1 MKSLRNMA
9 VVFLVGLSSLG
20 LANITKV
27 PQKRGTLEESLIQ
40 LLEMPNLPTSYQK
53 GMKLFL
59 ESWSN
64 EILNL
69 NILSL
74 SVFERELSS
83 NLVEFIASIQVQLK
97 DEAVYFS
104 EQVLLNAMAATGKS
118 DLKDYEEES
127 GWNSKRIKEV
137 LIQWLRQ
144 YFINKGNEAFLSPE
158 EYYLVWSF
166 IFNSFN
172 PNAYRGT
179 GLNYIPSLDYS
190 KTSGYSLI
198 SDQSFIFDS
207 VEEYVH
213 GVKTGE
219 ITQDFE
225 SYARTEELND
235 FELPF
240 LRKFYGIERSIKPL
254 K

>member
-1 MKSLRNMA
+1 MKSLRNMMF
-9 VVFLVGLSSLG
+9 VFLVGLSSLG

-27 PQKRGTLEESLIQ
+27 PQKHGTLEESLIQ
-40 LLEMPNLPTSYQK
+40 LLEMPNLPTSYQR
-53 GMKLFL
+53 GMRLFL

-69 NILSL
+69 NSLSL
-74 SVFERELSS
+74 SLFERELSS
-83 NLVEFIASIQVQLK
+83 NLVEFIASIQKQLK

-104 EQVLLNAMAATGKS
+104 EQVLLNAMVATGKS
-118 DLKDYEEES
+118 DLKDYEQQS
-127 GWNSKRIKEV
+127 GWNSKKIKEI
-137 LIQWLRQ
+137 LTQWLRQ
-144 YFINKGNEAFLSPE
+144 YFINKGNEASLSPE

-190 KTSGYSLI
+190 KASGYSFI
-198 SDQSFIFDS
+198 SDQSLTFDS
-207 VEEYVH
+207 VEEYVRE
-213 GVKTGE
+213 VKAGE

-225 SYARTEELND
+225 SYSKIEEFNNS
-235 FELPF
+235 ELPF